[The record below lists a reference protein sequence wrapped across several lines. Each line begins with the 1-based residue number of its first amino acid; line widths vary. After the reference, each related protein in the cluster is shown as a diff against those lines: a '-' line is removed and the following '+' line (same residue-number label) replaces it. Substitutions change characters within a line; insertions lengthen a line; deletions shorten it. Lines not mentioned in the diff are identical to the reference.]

1 MKNVYVYFVLVR
13 STAEYKRRVR
23 CILPIRP
30 EVANLRGIG
39 TGGFIRA
46 QRGNS
51 PGSWRWLGADRGT
64 DSFIMDDFQA
74 TTDAEYKY
82 SVC

>member
-1 MKNVYVYFVLVR
+1 MKNVYDYFVVQ
-13 STAEYKRRVR
+13 TQEYIG

-39 TGGFIRA
+39 IGGFIHA

-51 PGSWRWLGADRGT
+51 PGSWQWLGADRGT
-64 DSFIMDDFQA
+64 DSAFIMDNFQA
-74 TTDAEYKY
+74 TTDTEYKD